1 MESTGNEKQL
11 TAISEEVSSFSPS
24 FPSGYMKRQID
35 RVGTYEESGL
45 TFSVDDVLVGLHY
58 AGLAVLARDMHL
70 YLKQHPRDDAAF
82 FSAVISQVYQE
93 ESVRHGASAFPGY
106 NGLPVE
112 ALPVGLAAAADQG
125 QFIIAPLGDAKT
137 IVHEWTF
144 KPGKRLFAKLA
155 PKFRETICGKDG
167 PYEQLNNGLLKK
179 SDLPTTIASSV
190 LTVGFSPATFWYPLA
205 VYLSILLIKTGLKTY
220 CE

>member
-1 MESTGNEKQL
+1 
-11 TAISEEVSSFSPS
+11 
-24 FPSGYMKRQID
+24 MKRQID
-35 RVGTYEESGL
+35 QVGTYEEYGL
-45 TFSVDDVLVGLHY
+45 KFSVDDVLVGLQY

-70 YLKQHPRDDAAF
+70 YLEKHPRDDAEF
-82 FSAVISQVYQE
+82 FSEVISQVHEE
-93 ESVRHGASAFPGY
+93 ESVYHGASAFPGY

-112 ALPVGLAAAADQG
+112 VLPGGLASAATQG
-125 QFIIAPLGDAKT
+125 QFIIAPLGDTKT

-155 PKFRETICGKDG
+155 PRFRETICGKDG

-179 SDLPTTIASSV
+179 ADLPTTIASSV
-190 LTVGFSPATFWYPLA
+190 LTVGFSPATFWYPIA
-205 VYLSILLIKTGLKTY
+205 VYLSLLLIKTGLKTY